1 MGNRGCLAV
10 VSQPGCFL
18 FRFSISLAKNPCFPG
33 AWVRRC
39 LLPDLMK
46 IVFLTPGTGSY
57 YCGACMRDN
66 ALANALIDAGHDA
79 SLLPMYLPLMLD
91 DNSKGLGD
99 DTPIFFGGINIY
111 MQQKMSIFRR
121 APIWLDKLLNRPGLL
136 RSAAK
141 RSHMTSARDHGEM
154 CFEMLRLD
162 SDDFKKELGK
172 LYSWINDTGKPDV
185 LVLSTALQAGF
196 AKEVKAQWPGMPVLC
211 CFQGEDSFLDSLPD
225 GYRDECW
232 KLMADKCRDTDRLV
246 APSRSYARMME
257 KRLSLDP
264 GSIGVQRN
272 GINLEGFVEPKRP
285 DPPAIGYLA
294 RMCEVKGLRL
304 LVDAFVHLRTV
315 LGNEN
320 CQLKIAGAVTAGDVS
335 LVEELKSKIANARL
349 SDSVDWRLNISRD
362 EKQSF
367 LSELSLFTVPVQYE
381 EAFGLYVVEAMAA
394 SVPVCQPNHSAF
406 PELVEET
413 GGGLC
418 VSMETA
424 QSLAEAWQELLQSP
438 ERLAA
443 MGDAGRAGAEKRFSM
458 EAMKDSFM
466 DVVESLV
473 QGSAR

>member
-1 MGNRGCLAV
+1 M
-10 VSQPGCFL
+10 S
-18 FRFSISLAKNPCFPG
+18 SFP
-33 AWVRRC
+33 
-39 LLPDLMK
+39 MK

-66 ALANALIDAGHDA
+66 ALANALIGAGHDA
-79 SLLPMYLPLMLD
+79 SLLPMYLPLKLD
-91 DNSKGLGD
+91 ENSKGLDG

-121 APIWLDKLLNRPGLL
+121 TPVWLDKLLNRPGLL

-196 AKEVKAQWPGMPVLC
+196 AREVKKQWPGMPVLC

-232 KLMADKCRDTDRLV
+232 QLMAEKCRDTDSLV

-257 KRLSLDP
+257 RRLGLDE

-272 GINLEGFVEPKRP
+272 GINLDGYAVPLRS

-304 LVDAFVHLRTV
+304 LVDAFIHLRKS
-315 LGNEN
+315 LGDEN
-320 CQLKIAGAVTAGDVS
+320 CELKIAGAMTAGDVT
-335 LVEELKSKIANARL
+335 LVEEMKAKLAKAGL
-349 SDSVDWRLNISRD
+349 SDSVEWRPNISRD

-381 EAFGLYVVEAMAA
+381 EAFGLYVIEAMAA
-394 SVPVCQPNHSAF
+394 SVPVVQPDHSAF
-406 PELVEET
+406 PELIEET
-413 GGGLC
+413 GGGVC
-418 VSMETA
+418 ASMESA
-424 QSLAEAWQELLQSP
+424 EDLAAAWQSLLQSP
-438 ERLAA
+438 ERL
-443 MGDAGRAGAEKRFSM
+443 MELGNAGRAGVEKRFSM
-458 EAMKDSFM
+458 EAMKDSFI
-466 DVVESLV
+466 DVMESLV